1 MPIVAPEVQFFTSFF
16 WPLSCAVVAVEQFEA
31 VQTSEV
37 AGGEETSRSINQGQS
52 ELGVG
57 EHCCWLSCANMLL
70 MEGRSQKTELR

>member
-1 MPIVAPEVQFFTSFF
+1 MH
-16 WPLSCAVVAVEQFEA
+16 AVVAVEQFEA

-70 MEGRSQKTELR
+70 MEGGSQKTELR